1 MDRIVVNGRKSLVG
15 EVEISGSK
23 NASLPILVAAILA
36 DDQSQIENVPNLRD
50 VHTIGEVLRILGA
63 GVSFKPG
70 NKVEIDPSTL
80 QGYEAPYELVKTM
93 RASIY
98 VLGALL
104 AKRGRAKVSMPG
116 GCAIGFRPV
125 DLHLKGLEK
134 LGAKFSLEH
143 GYIYGEARKLVGA
156 EIYLDVPSLGAT
168 VNILLAAVLAKGDT
182 QLKNAA
188 CDPEIID
195 LVNFLK
201 KMGARISG
209 EGTDRINV
217 EGVKSLKGVDYR
229 VIPDRIEAGSYLVA
243 AVMTGG
249 KVKIKNCRPEH
260 LTAIIDK
267 IKEMGALIDSEP
279 DCIQV
284 HKNRKLSPTEIIT
297 HPYPGFPTDMQA
309 QAVALLTVTPGT
321 SMVTETVW
329 PSRFMHVEE
338 LERMGARIHHEGAS
352 IVIKGVK
359 RLSGAEV
366 MATDLRASVALIIAG
381 LAAEGKTVISR
392 IYHLDRGYEN
402 LVGKLKK
409 LGARIERIADRR

>member
-1 MDRIVVNGRKSLVG
+1 MDQIVVNGRRSLVG

-70 NKVEIDPSTL
+70 NIVEIDPSTL

-143 GYIYGEARKLVGA
+143 GYIYGEARELVGA
-156 EIYLDVPSLGAT
+156 EICLDVPSLGAT
-168 VNILLAAVLAKGDT
+168 VNILLAAVLAEGET

-188 CDPEIID
+188 RDPEIID

-209 EGTDRINV
+209 EGTDQINV

-229 VIPDRIEAGSYLVA
+229 VIPDRIEAGSYLA
-243 AVMTGG
+243 AALMTGG

-260 LTAIIDK
+260 LTAVIDK
-267 IKEMGALIDSEP
+267 MKEMGALIDSES

-284 HKNRKLSPTEIIT
+284 HKSMKLFPTEIIT
-297 HPYPGFPTDMQA
+297 RPYPGFPTDMQA
-309 QAVALLTVTPGT
+309 QAVALLAVTPGK

-329 PSRFMHVEE
+329 QSRFMHVEE
-338 LERMGARIHHEGAS
+338 LERMGARIHQEGAS
-352 IVIKGVK
+352 LVIEGVK
-359 RLSGAEV
+359 RLSGAQV

-381 LAAEGKTVISR
+381 LAAEGETVISR

-402 LVGKLKK
+402 LVGKLEK

>member
-1 MDRIVVNGRKSLVG
+1 MDQIVVNGRRSLVG

-70 NKVEIDPSTL
+70 NIVEIDPSTL

-156 EIYLDVPSLGAT
+156 EICLDVPSLGAT
-168 VNILLAAVLAKGDT
+168 VNILLAAVLAEGET

-188 CDPEIID
+188 RDPEIID

-209 EGTDRINV
+209 EGTDQINV

-229 VIPDRIEAGSYLVA
+229 VIPDRIEAGSYLA
-243 AVMTGG
+243 AALMTGG

-260 LTAIIDK
+260 LTAVIDK
-267 IKEMGALIDSEP
+267 MKEMGALIDSES

-284 HKNRKLSPTEIIT
+284 HKSMKLFPTEIIT
-297 HPYPGFPTDMQA
+297 RPYPGFPTDMQA
-309 QAVALLTVTPGT
+309 QAVALLAVTPGK

-329 PSRFMHVEE
+329 QSRFMHVEE
-338 LERMGARIHHEGAS
+338 LERMGARIHQEGAS
-352 IVIKGVK
+352 LVIEGVK
-359 RLSGAEV
+359 RLSGAQV

-381 LAAEGKTVISR
+381 LAAEGETVISR

-402 LVGKLKK
+402 LVGKLEK